1 MDRLPINIVFLI
13 FISVSILNAEQTDST
28 NVDSLSSKEITTY
41 QNNSIIMDWRIF
53 NYPFV
58 TPNGGELFLN
68 QIRTANPSATNHSNL
83 ITSREEMLAQF
94 RLQQNWDVKKKYGAF
109 AKYLGYAQ
117 LLGAAGL
124 LGVHIYQW
132 SNLKDMPSGQPQSQ
146 PFNKYD
152 FK

>member
-1 MDRLPINIVFLI
+1 MRI
-13 FISVSILNAEQTDST
+13 FIKILFIIFFTTLCIIAQETDST
-28 NVDSLSSKEITTY
+28 EVDSLSNFEIYTN
-41 QNNSIIMDWRIF
+41 QKSSIMMDWRIF

-58 TPNGGELFLN
+58 NPNGGEMFLN
-68 QIRTANPSATNHSNL
+68 QIRIANPSSTYHNNL
-83 ITSREEMLAQF
+83 ITSREEMLALF

-117 LLGAAGL
+117 LIGAAGL

-132 SNLKDMPSGQPQSQ
+132 SNLKEMPSAQPQSQ